1 MSILQ
6 QFYERREEAEA
17 NASLYEQC
25 NNLEMAYLA
34 LWSVTEHTA
43 KDVESMRLR
52 RELKKKVRQ
61 WAEYLDGTG
70 TAPPPIKSFS
80 LGTQSIPP
88 IANLK
93 SVLGEI
99 PAVSKLLQT
108 KAKGKSSKYRDKRNA
123 IAHHAERFTDKTR
136 YDDYK
141 STAQAAID
149 ELAQKLKD
157 IQ

>member
-17 NASLYEQC
+17 NASLYEQS

-43 KDVESMRLR
+43 KDVESIRLR
-52 RELKKKVRQ
+52 RELKAKVCL
-61 WAEYLDGTG
+61 WTEYLDGTG
-70 TAPPPIKSFS
+70 PAPLPIKNFS
-80 LGTQSIPP
+80 LEPQSIPS
-88 IANLK
+88 IANLQ

-123 IAHHAERFTDKTR
+123 IAHYAERFADKTR
-136 YDDYK
+136 YNDYK

-149 ELAQKLKD
+149 ELAHKLKD